1 MVESP
6 LKVDIFTKTHHKQ
19 HKVTSHMT
27 VFVTEKRQA
36 KFAEFAVREYRLERP
51 KETSALFDL
60 LIHAHKKGQR

>member
-6 LKVDIFTKTHHKQ
+6 LKVDIFTKTLDKQ

-36 KFAEFAVREYRLERP
+36 KFAKFAVKKTISLH
-51 KETSALFDL
+51 LFN
-60 LIHAHKKGQR
+60 